1 MKKRKL
7 INEYFVQVLII
18 KKNYFVKVEK
28 YNIINK
34 EKIKNKILIEDKT
47 FSLLNRIFFL
57 IRYL

>member
-34 EKIKNKILIEDKT
+34 EKIKNKLLIEDKT